1 MKKIKLPQFP
11 HPDNAN
17 EYGLLAIG
25 GDLSMERLLAAY
37 SQGIFPW
44 YSPGEPILW
53 HSPDPRMLLF
63 PENLNVSKS
72 MRRVFNQ
79 NKFTFT
85 SDKAFEAVIK
95 ACSEIPRSGQE
106 GTWITQ
112 EMMEAYISL
121 HKAGF
126 AHSVEVWSAE
136 NKLVGG
142 IYGVSIGKAFFG
154 ESMFS
159 KVSNASK
166 AALIKLTQALQ
177 VQGFDFVDCQVYT
190 EHLESMGAQL
200 YPRTFFLEKLSD
212 SIKKPGLNVEKWA
225 DLFAENQ

>member
-1 MKKIKLPQFP
+1 MKKIKLPKFP